1 MINFKVHLIVTFFA
15 SKLLC
20 ENTRGKFARLRSL
33 RLKRKIAII
42 IKGTNF
48 RHHSLIW
55 EKNPNLRLHFQIW
68 QNQPHSQKS
77 LYQAD
82 KEVFLELGSHTTLI
96 HLVRTAISLQ
106 LKLTQC
112 FQQAD
117 QGSKGQSGGETQNQI
132 ILKLTRYLEIVS
144 KLIIA
149 SSKWRTGE
157 HSSSTTLGEVGVGGT
172 PYNGLYTIRGGST
185 QKGCLFQASSIWTGR
200 NFTT

>member
-1 MINFKVHLIVTFFA
+1 MSKYTLLSLLFA

-33 RLKRKIAII
+33 QLNRKIAII
-42 IKGTNF
+42 MKGTNF
-48 RHHSLIW
+48 RHNLLIW
-55 EKNPNLRLHFQIW
+55 EKHPSLRLHFEIW
-68 QNQPHSQKS
+68 EKSTTFAKIFVSGRQRGLLKIGPHT
-77 LYQAD
+77 A
-82 KEVFLELGSHTTLI
+82 LI
-96 HLVRTAISLQ
+96 HLVHTAISSQ

-149 SSKWRTGE
+149 SSKWRTGK
-157 HSSSTTLGEVGVGGT
+157 HSSSTTLGEVGGGGYSVWW
-172 PYNGLYTIRGGST
+172 PIRGGST
-185 QKGCLFQASSIWTGR
+185 QKGCLFQASGIWTGR
-200 NFTT
+200 DFIA